1 MSGRCLPI
9 RFCLERLAE
18 DENRSCIQMEEGGE
32 RVQRDSPRKTGEERA
47 GPFDLQHAF
56 ACSHPRAFTIRDGM
70 LADFIISP
78 ARAKNHGPR
87 KARKGCRAVPSLCLR
102 AIADSSIS
110 CGWADA
116 YFQHQR
122 LDLLA
127 VPAGSDT
134 LVSLHGGGESYFVGA
149 SNGASWKSHNCRIY
163 TTKRLPEPIL
173 QSIISIA

>member
-1 MSGRCLPI
+1 LSGRCLPI

-116 YFQHQR
+116 CFQHQR
-122 LDLLA
+122 VDLLA
-127 VPAGSDT
+127 VPAGSGNPSVFAWREGKAISWVLQMVLRGKVT
-134 LVSLHGGGESYFVGA
+134 IVGFIQQRD
-149 SNGASWKSHNCRIY
+149 SQNPFYS
-163 TTKRLPEPIL
+163 
-173 QSIISIA
+173 Q